1 MDFDDL
7 SKSYGP
13 RKSNLPSN
21 DEMTGAGQNH
31 GMATEL
37 FKVLMQNIMVLN
49 FEIFQF
55 F

>member
-13 RKSNLPSN
+13 PKSNLPSN
-21 DEMTGAGQNH
+21 DEMTGANDCNH

-37 FKVLMQNIMVLN
+37 FKVLMQNIMVVLK
-49 FEIFQF
+49 F
-55 F
+55 